1 MYNEYFSSAM
11 KQISTKYFH
20 THRETKKLNKSNV
33 SNNSRLLLQLPIVH
47 QLIDEDAK
55 NTIDRNTM

>member
-20 THRETKKLNKSNV
+20 THTQRDEKTKQK
-33 SNNSRLLLQLPIVH
+33 QC
-47 QLIDEDAK
+47 
-55 NTIDRNTM
+55 